1 MNQNLKKAATRI
13 AGLLGIGRITS
24 QKDGGVVQE
33 VQYQTPLEVASAP
46 RFADF
51 GFSSGLPAGTDVV
64 LAFLGGDRSSPVVI
78 ATNHQNFRHAGLQP
92 GESVVYNQWGL
103 NIHLTEN
110 GIFIDAKGKNVEV
123 NNAATVTINASESIM
138 ANTPLLKCTG
148 DIVDNCESNSK
159 TLKQLRDAYNDH
171 DHDVKEVQSGESTIT
186 SEKTAEQVI
195 EATEVNDE

>member
-1 MNQNLKKAATRI
+1 MLGVGRVTAMQD
-13 AGLLGIGRITS
+13 AGGTQS
-24 QKDGGVVQE
+24 
-33 VQYQTPLEVASAP
+33 VQYQTPLEVASAH
-46 RFADF
+46 RLAEF

-78 ATNHQNFRHAGLQP
+78 ATNHQGFRHADLQS
-92 GESVVYNQWGL
+92 GETVVYNQWGL
-103 NIHLTEN
+103 NIHLTES

-123 NNAATVTINASESIM
+123 INAATVTINASESIM

-171 DHDVKEVQSGESTIT
+171 DHDVKEVQPGDSTIT
-186 SEKTAEQVI
+186 SEKTAEQV
-195 EATEVNDE
+195 TDE

>member
-1 MNQNLKKAATRI
+1 MNQFRHIANRI
-13 AGLLGIGRITS
+13 ASMLGIGRVTAM
-24 QKDGGVVQE
+24 QDAGGTQS
-33 VQYQTPLEVASAP
+33 VQYQTPLEVASAH
-46 RFADF
+46 RLAEF

-78 ATNHQNFRHAGLQP
+78 ATNHQGFRHADLQS
-92 GESVVYNQWGL
+92 GETVVYNQWGL
-103 NIHLTEN
+103 NIHLTES

-159 TLKQLRDAYNDH
+159 TLKQLRDAYNEH

-186 SEKTAEQVI
+186 SEKTAEQVT